1 MSQHLFSQFGTVS
14 ILSLTFKPWTN
25 QMLAT
30 SPYQSDSTNSAIVDD
45 LPPFATLTTDEDRE
59 RKAERNSPGTYNVVV
74 NPDSFQHMPEYSDD
88 PDIKSLRLSPL
99 RRGSLAAS
107 LASSLG
113 KDSPIDAVSLSGDP
127 NIVVLTRFED
137 TARRATAQWRD
148 QKSPISPLPT
158 SSKIKIKEEEE
169 LADSPSTRRTTIT
182 APQHEGQDSKYMV
195 QFRNVV
201 WKQLVQA
208 EPGDFGV
215 SASASSSADIVEE
228 VAANFPPVSTFY
240 LLHRILKSAKLCKL
254 YLLTCSA
261 VIPRNDGCCR
271 P

>member
-1 MSQHLFSQFGTVS
+1 M
-14 ILSLTFKPWTN
+14 
-25 QMLAT
+25 
-30 SPYQSDSTNSAIVDD
+30 
-45 LPPFATLTTDEDRE
+45 TTDEERE
-59 RKAERNSPGTYNVVV
+59 RKAERTSPGTYNVVV

-99 RRGSLAAS
+99 RRGSMAAS

-113 KDSPIDAVSLSGDP
+113 KESPIDAVSLSGDP

-148 QKSPISPLPT
+148 HKSPISPIPA
-158 SSKIKIKEEEE
+158 SSKVKIKEEEIP
-169 LADSPSTRRTTIT
+169 ADSLSTRRTTIT
-182 APQHEGQDSKYMV
+182 APSHEGQDSKYMV

-215 SASASSSADIVEE
+215 SASASSSADVMEE
-228 VAANFPPVSTFY
+228 VAAHFPPVSTFH
-240 LLHRILKSAKLCKL
+240 LLRQSWKLANFYEL
-254 YLLTCSA
+254 YSLTCFA
-261 VIPRNDGCCR
+261 VIPCNDGCGCT
-271 P
+271 